1 MDKILKVLIGL
12 TLVQLVEVEGF
23 LPGTTG
29 VFMPKWIVIAVF
41 IPFAFCTCLPFILTC
56 CAYCIDK
63 FNGCRSRKEEPIVE

>member
-23 LPGTTG
+23 LPETG
-29 VFMPKWIVIAVF
+29 GPMPLLIVIVIF